1 MPENTQGGPR
11 WWHPALVMNLQFSIL
26 MAQTTAP
33 STASHMAEGA
43 AACTKAAPRRP
54 KAPPTTASHM
64 AEGAAA
70 CTTAATSRPK
80 LVAPSTASGMAEGAA
95 ACTTA
100 ATSRPKLVAPST
112 ASHMAEGA
120 AACTTAAALPHA
132 RASSAARATQSAR
145 ARTAAKC
152 RRLHRTLPAPP
163 ARASPSGVCSQMP
176 AARTCTALPTCGAAA
191 APRA

>member
-54 KAPPTTASHM
+54 KAPPTTASH
-64 AEGAAA
+64 
-70 CTTAATSRPK
+70 
-80 LVAPSTASGMAEGAA
+80 MAEGAA